1 MSFPFSREE
10 ITRSWRPLNW
20 QAFDPLDEVSRR
32 YAEYYGLDFSSRL
45 PDLEHG
51 FGYFEAAG
59 HTISVHGWRSSVSL
73 ARSELLWRWT
83 AAESCLTTMPPLFAH
98 RRLGEVARPRE
109 TRSLSI

>member
-32 YAEYYGLDFSSRL
+32 YAEYYGLDFSTEV

-59 HTISVHGWRSSVSL
+59 HTISVHGWRP
-73 ARSELLWRWT
+73 A
-83 AAESCLTTMPPLFAH
+83 
-98 RRLGEVARPRE
+98 VARGTVLICHGYFDHVGLYRHLIAHVLELGYAVLAYDLPGHG
-109 TRSLSI
+109 LS

>member
-59 HTISVHGWRSSVSL
+59 HTISVHGWRPAVCSVMRFRPPKFSKL
-73 ARSELLWRWT
+73 SGESFRRPSCRWPT
-83 AAESCLTTMPPLFAH
+83 
-98 RRLGEVARPRE
+98 
-109 TRSLSI
+109 